1 MSQAGRTPF
10 NPRVVLAV
18 LVVGLLAFVALL
30 YSIGAGDTGDRK
42 GTGQAHAAS
51 PGLNGFAGLARYLEL
66 DGYEVEL
73 SRSPSGLDT
82 PNILVLTPPLATDA
96 EEFGALL
103 EKRQFQGPTVV
114 ILPKWFAIG
123 FPESMPDEV
132 ADQVEEEWVRLVAS
146 QMPAWVEDLPEPY
159 SMQIHAEPGEA
170 DTTDEAASDEAATDE
185 AATGDMASGL
195 NEISRA
201 MTGAAQGPGKNWTGY
216 GITGQLPD
224 LRHLWVENSDV
235 FDEMLVDDNG
245 NALVVDVLGE
255 EDSYFY
261 DEAHRVVFVV
271 EPDLLNNYGLA
282 NQANAKLANEIFL
295 AAGYEDRM
303 PVVFD
308 LTLNGLGGTAN
319 LLTLA
324 FSPPFLAATL
334 CLILALIIVGWRA
347 FRRFGPPVAERP
359 AIDFGKQRLVTNG
372 AGLILRAKRTG
383 LLAQPY
389 AELSARRIQK
399 VLGLTRHDNATLDAA
414 ITTRLPDDPGFSHRA
429 AALEAASRP
438 IDILRAAR
446 ALHDLERT
454 LKA

>member
-1 MSQAGRTPF
+1 MNQAGRTPF

-82 PNILVLTPPLATDA
+82 SNILVLTPPLNTDA

-114 ILPKWFAIG
+114 ILPKWFALG
-123 FPESMPDEV
+123 FPKNLPDEID
-132 ADQVEEEWVRLVAS
+132 DQVKEEWVRLIAS
-146 QMPAWVEDLPEPY
+146 HKPAWVEDLPEPY
-159 SMQIHAEPGEA
+159 AMQIHAEQQETKSY
-170 DTTDEAASDEAATDE
+170 DDDAA
-185 AATGDMASGL
+185 GRNGL
-195 NEISRA
+195 AQA
-201 MTGAAQGPGKNWTGY
+201 MSGAAQGPGKNWTGY
-216 GITGQLPD
+216 SITGQLPD
-224 LRHLWVENSDV
+224 QRHLWVENSDV
-235 FDEMLVDDNG
+235 FETMLVDDNG

-261 DEAHRVVFVV
+261 DDAHRVVFVI

-334 CLILALIIVGWRA
+334 CFFLALIIVGWRA
-347 FRRFGPPVAERP
+347 FWRFGPPVAERP

-399 VLGLTRHDNATLDAA
+399 VLGLTRYDNATLDAA

>member
-1 MSQAGRTPF
+1 MSRVGSTPF
-10 NPRVVLAV
+10 NPRVVLTVV
-18 LVVGLLAFVALL
+18 LVGLLAFVALL
-30 YSIGAGDTGDRK
+30 YSIGAGDTGERK

-51 PGLNGFAGLARYLEL
+51 PGLNGFAGLARYLEK

-82 PNILVLTPPLATDA
+82 SNILVLTPPLASDA

-103 EKRQFQGPTVV
+103 EKRQYQGPTVV
-114 ILPKWFAIG
+114 ILPKWFAMG
-123 FPESMPDEV
+123 FPRNMPDEIE
-132 ADQVEEEWVRLVAS
+132 DQVEEEWVRLVGS
-146 QMPAWVEDLPEPY
+146 QTPEWVADLPEPY
-159 SMQIHAEPGEA
+159 AMKIKA
-170 DTTDEAASDEAATDE
+170 DPQGTEVSDDATTDEIV
-185 AATGDMASGL
+185 SGI
-195 NEISRA
+195 NELSIA
-201 MTGAAQGPGKNWTGY
+201 MTGAAQGPGKGWTGY
-216 GITGQLPD
+216 GVTGQLPD
-224 LRHLWVENSDV
+224 QRHLWVEDSDL
-235 FDEMLVDDNG
+235 FDEMLVDDDG
-245 NALVVDVLGE
+245 NALVVDILGT
-255 EDSYFY
+255 EDGSFY
-261 DEAHRVVFVV
+261 NDAHRVVFVV

-282 NQANAKLANEIFL
+282 NQANARLADAIFE
-295 AAGYEDRM
+295 AAGYEERM

-334 CLILALIIVGWRA
+334 CLILALVIVGWRA
-347 FRRFGPPVAERP
+347 FRRFGPAVAERP

-389 AELSARRIQK
+389 AMLSARRIQK
-399 VLGLTRHDNATLDAA
+399 TLGLPRHDTETLDQAIAA
-414 ITTRLPDDPGFSHRA
+414 RLPDDPGFSHRVS
-429 AALEAASRP
+429 ALEAASRP